1 MHMHYYFNSIILYP
15 HLQFPSTNTFSSINI
30 YSVSTKVEF
39 FLLFS
44 NFIHFTIVLYW
55 ERNAMEYKLITKS
68 VLHQLGIGKSY
79 SGYDYILHA
88 IDLIMHNENAL
99 NSVTKILYI
108 DVAKEYHTSQTCV
121 ERNIRKVIEVIWNH
135 ADDNNSMIQKIFGDK
150 YLSHKPSNKE
160 FLELLYEY
168 IKLQDT
174 LKRAL
179 VSTQIICPISNQACT
194 AFEEILEKLIH
205 FD

>member
-1 MHMHYYFNSIILYP
+1 
-15 HLQFPSTNTFSSINI
+15 
-30 YSVSTKVEF
+30 
-39 FLLFS
+39 
-44 NFIHFTIVLYW
+44 
-55 ERNAMEYKLITKS
+55 MEYKLITKS

-88 IDLIMHNENAL
+88 MDLIMHNEDVL
-99 NSVTKILYI
+99 NNVTKILYI

-135 ADDNNSMIQKIFGDK
+135 IDENSALISKIFGQK
-150 YLSHKPSNKE
+150 FLLRKPSNKE

-168 IKLQDT
+168 IKLHS
-174 LKRAL
+174 AL
-179 VSTQIICPISNQACT
+179 NRVFISNQIICPISNKTCN
-194 AFEEILEKLIH
+194 AFDEIIEKLIH

>member
-1 MHMHYYFNSIILYP
+1 
-15 HLQFPSTNTFSSINI
+15 
-30 YSVSTKVEF
+30 
-39 FLLFS
+39 
-44 NFIHFTIVLYW
+44 
-55 ERNAMEYKLITKS
+55 MEYKLITKS

-135 ADDNNSMIQKIFGDK
+135 AEENNSLIQKIFGNK
-150 YLSHKPSNKE
+150 FLLHKPSNKE

-174 LKRAL
+174 LKRAQL
-179 VSTQIICPISNQACT
+179 SKQIICPISNKTCI
-194 AFEEILEKLIH
+194 AFDEIFEKIIH
-205 FD
+205 LN